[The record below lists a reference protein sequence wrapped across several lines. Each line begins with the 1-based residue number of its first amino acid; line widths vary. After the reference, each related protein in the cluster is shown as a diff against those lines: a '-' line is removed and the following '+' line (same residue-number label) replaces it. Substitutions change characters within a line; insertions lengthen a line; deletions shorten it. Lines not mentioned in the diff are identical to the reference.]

1 MNDLENLD
9 PPRRHELVAGRF
21 ADLAAAVTDWQA
33 QTPVREWRA
42 ADVVEHVIDWLPGFL
57 AGGSQLELPAVDGT
71 LEQRWASRSRAVQD
85 ILDDG
90 TSATAVFDHPMLPT
104 QPLGVAIDRFYT
116 TDVFFH
122 SWDLARASDQDD
134 PPVLD
139 AAWCESI
146 LAGMEPLDEML
157 RSSGQYG
164 PRMPVADD
172 APIQERLMAFL
183 GRDPHFR

>member
-1 MNDLENLD
+1 MSDVEHLD
-9 PPRRHELVAGRF
+9 PPRRHVVVAGRF
-21 ADLAAAVTDWQA
+21 ADLVAGVTDWQA
-33 QTPVREWRA
+33 ATPVPEWRA
-42 ADVVEHVIDWLPGFL
+42 ADVVEHLINWLPGFL
-57 AGGSQLELPAVDGT
+57 AGGSELELPAVEGDLG
-71 LEQRWASRSRAVQD
+71 QQWAARSGAVQE
-85 ILDDG
+85 ILDDDF
-90 TSATAVFDHPMLPT
+90 TATAVFDHPMLPT
-104 QPLGVAIDRFYT
+104 QPLAEAIDRFYT

-139 AAWCESI
+139 AAWSAGI